1 MGSNEG
7 WLCVK
12 PKSQYTWIIGIWK
25 QRVRTAKTIHQW
37 GGGVYLGRQ
46 GAQRKR
52 PGNRGGSV
60 ADLLLTGDVLRASLV
75 SSHRPLQPVFL
86 SEGLDMFVPSY
97 TSDLSR
103 HVCNWEK
110 PL

>member
-1 MGSNEG
+1 M
-7 WLCVK
+7 
-12 PKSQYTWIIGIWK
+12 
-25 QRVRTAKTIHQW
+25 
-37 GGGVYLGRQ
+37 
-46 GAQRKR
+46 
-52 PGNRGGSV
+52 

>member
-1 MGSNEG
+1 MREAQIPVHMDYWDLETEG
-7 WLCVK
+7 KDCQDHTSV
-12 PKSQYTWIIGIWK
+12 
-25 QRVRTAKTIHQW
+25 